1 MNNDTISLLQECSA
15 GANMAMS
22 AIDQVLEGVENP
34 VLHDAL
40 TESRR
45 VHDRIGG
52 ETRSLLRAQ
61 GQEGK
66 AANPVAQSMA
76 WLKTNWKLTVRPGDE
91 TVADLIVD
99 GCNMGVK
106 SLTRYQN
113 QYPAASGHGRAADRR
128 GGAAVKR
135 VTALPLKRQHHIIA
149 SARFDGSF
157 SPMLRFEKL
166 EILRS
171 RWRRRS
177 LTDAAMPLAGTQ
189 SMSAFFKSC
198 LDGKSLAKSA
208 CRIMWCCL
216 RKNSLSIS

>member
-34 VLHDAL
+34 ALRDAL

-113 QYPAASGHGRAADRR
+113 QYRRQRPCPRAGRAADRR
-128 GGAAVKR
+128 GGAAVR
-135 VTALPLKRQHHIIA
+135 NAIH
-149 SARFDGSF
+149 ARY
-157 SPMLRFEKL
+157 L
-166 EILRS
+166 
-171 RWRRRS
+171 
-177 LTDAAMPLAGTQ
+177 
-189 SMSAFFKSC
+189 
-198 LDGKSLAKSA
+198 
-208 CRIMWCCL
+208 
-216 RKNSLSIS
+216 

>member
-34 VLHDAL
+34 ALRDAL

-76 WLKTNWKLTVRPGDE
+76 WLKTNWKLTVHPGDE

-113 QYPAASGHGRAADRR
+113 QYPAASGHARA
-128 GGAAVKR
+128 
-135 VTALPLKRQHHIIA
+135 
-149 SARFDGSF
+149 
-157 SPMLRFEKL
+157 
-166 EILRS
+166 
-171 RWRRRS
+171 
-177 LTDAAMPLAGTQ
+177 LAGQ
-189 SMSAFFKSC
+189 LIDAEEQLSNE
-198 LDGKSLAKSA
+198 
-208 CRIMWCCL
+208 L
-216 RKNSLSIS
+216 RRYL

>member
-22 AIDQVLEGVENP
+22 AIDQVLEGVEDP
-34 VLHDAL
+34 ALRDAL

-99 GCNMGVK
+99 GCNMGAHIRAELFVEPE
-106 SLTRYQN
+106 LLLRLAHEFIARC
-113 QYPAASGHGRAADRR
+113 AAH
-128 GGAAVKR
+128 
-135 VTALPLKRQHHIIA
+135 
-149 SARFDGSF
+149 
-157 SPMLRFEKL
+157 M
-166 EILRS
+166 
-171 RWRRRS
+171 
-177 LTDAAMPLAGTQ
+177 TQ
-189 SMSAFFKSC
+189 VREH
-198 LDGKSLAKSA
+198 SA
-208 CRIMWCCL
+208 CYLHEPFIGLEPPVWVVFHVLTNRHTVHVG
-216 RKNSLSIS
+216 

>member
-22 AIDQVLEGVENP
+22 VIDQVLEGVENP
-34 VLHDAL
+34 ALRDAL

-91 TVADLIVD
+91 TVAALSESVSRRQRPRP
-99 GCNMGVK
+99 C
-106 SLTRYQN
+106 
-113 QYPAASGHGRAADRR
+113 AGRAADRR

-149 SARFDGSF
+149 SARFDGSL

>member
-34 VLHDAL
+34 ALRDAL

-113 QYPAASGHGRAADRR
+113 SIPPPAATPCAGRAADRR
-128 GGAAVKR
+128 RGAAVKR
-135 VTALPLKRQHHIIA
+135 VTAL
-149 SARFDGSF
+149 
-157 SPMLRFEKL
+157 
-166 EILRS
+166 
-171 RWRRRS
+171 S
-177 LTDAAMPLAGTQ
+177 LTESHQ
-189 SMSAFFKSC
+189 K
-198 LDGKSLAKSA
+198 
-208 CRIMWCCL
+208 I
-216 RKNSLSIS
+216 SLSIS

>member
-34 VLHDAL
+34 ALRDAL

-66 AANPVAQSMA
+66 AANPVAQEA
-76 WLKTNWKLTVRPGDE
+76 DRPPRRRDRCRPDRRRLQHGRQIPDALSE
-91 TVADLIVD
+91 SVSRRQRPRPCA
-99 GCNMGVK
+99 
-106 SLTRYQN
+106 
-113 QYPAASGHGRAADRR
+113 GRAADRR

-135 VTALPLKRQHHIIA
+135 VTAL
-149 SARFDGSF
+149 
-157 SPMLRFEKL
+157 
-166 EILRS
+166 
-171 RWRRRS
+171 S
-177 LTDAAMPLAGTQ
+177 LTE
-189 SMSAFFKSC
+189 SHK
-198 LDGKSLAKSA
+198 K
-208 CRIMWCCL
+208 I
-216 RKNSLSIS
+216 SLSIS

>member
-1 MNNDTISLLQECSA
+1 MFRGREHGNVCDRSGA
-15 GANMAMS
+15 G
-22 AIDQVLEGVENP
+22 GRGNP
-34 VLHDAL
+34 ALRDAL

-113 QYPAASGHGRAADRR
+113 QYPAASGHARA
-128 GGAAVKR
+128 
-135 VTALPLKRQHHIIA
+135 
-149 SARFDGSF
+149 
-157 SPMLRFEKL
+157 
-166 EILRS
+166 
-171 RWRRRS
+171 
-177 LTDAAMPLAGTQ
+177 LAGQ
-189 SMSAFFKSC
+189 LIDAEEQLSNE
-198 LDGKSLAKSA
+198 
-208 CRIMWCCL
+208 L
-216 RKNSLSIS
+216 RRYL

>member
-22 AIDQVLEGVENP
+22 AIDQVLEGENP
-34 VLHDAL
+34 ALRHAL
-40 TESRR
+40 TESRAF
-45 VHDRIGG
+45 HDRVGG

-66 AANPVAQSMA
+66 AANPGAQSMA

-113 QYPAASGHGRAADRR
+113 QYPAASGHARALA
-128 GGAAVKR
+128 GQ
-135 VTALPLKRQHHIIA
+135 LI
-149 SARFDGSF
+149 
-157 SPMLRFEKL
+157 
-166 EILRS
+166 
-171 RWRRRS
+171 
-177 LTDAAMPLAGTQ
+177 DAAEQT
-189 SMSAFFKSC
+189 SNE
-198 LDGKSLAKSA
+198 
-208 CRIMWCCL
+208 L
-216 RKNSLSIS
+216 RRYL

>member
-34 VLHDAL
+34 ALRDAL

-76 WLKTNWKLTVRPGDE
+76 WLKTNWKL
-91 TVADLIVD
+91 IVD

-113 QYPAASGHGRAADRR
+113 QYPAASGHARA
-128 GGAAVKR
+128 
-135 VTALPLKRQHHIIA
+135 
-149 SARFDGSF
+149 
-157 SPMLRFEKL
+157 
-166 EILRS
+166 
-171 RWRRRS
+171 
-177 LTDAAMPLAGTQ
+177 LAGQ
-189 SMSAFFKSC
+189 LIDAEEQLSNE
-198 LDGKSLAKSA
+198 
-208 CRIMWCCL
+208 L
-216 RKNSLSIS
+216 RRYL

>member
-34 VLHDAL
+34 ALRDAL

-113 QYPAASGHGRAADRR
+113 QYPAASGHARALAGQLIDAEEQLSNELRR
-128 GGAAVKR
+128 YLCRGNTTSLRLRALTVLFRQCFGLKNLKYCAAVGDEGALRMRQCPSR
-135 VTALPLKRQHHIIA
+135 VHNVC
-149 SARFDGSF
+149 
-157 SPMLRFEKL
+157 LRFPNL
-166 EILRS
+166 S
-171 RWRRRS
+171 
-177 LTDAAMPLAGTQ
+177 
-189 SMSAFFKSC
+189 
-198 LDGKSLAKSA
+198 
-208 CRIMWCCL
+208 L
-216 RKNSLSIS
+216 RKNLSPNDLDD

>member
-34 VLHDAL
+34 ALRDAL

-106 SLTRYQN
+106 SLIRYCN
-113 QYPAASGHGRAADRR
+113 RYPNASE
-128 GGAAVKR
+128 
-135 VTALPLKRQHHIIA
+135 TARQIA
-149 SARFDGSF
+149 GQLIDSEQT
-157 SPMLRFEKL
+157 LCK
-166 EILRS
+166 
-171 RWRRRS
+171 
-177 LTDAAMPLAGTQ
+177 
-189 SMSAFFKSC
+189 SMQAY
-198 LDGKSLAKSA
+198 L
-208 CRIMWCCL
+208 
-216 RKNSLSIS
+216 

>member
-1 MNNDTISLLQECSA
+1 MR
-15 GANMAMS
+15 
-22 AIDQVLEGVENP
+22 
-34 VLHDAL
+34 DAP

-106 SLTRYQN
+106 SPDALSESVSRRQR
-113 QYPAASGHGRAADRR
+113 PRPCAGRAADRR

-135 VTALPLKRQHHIIA
+135 VTAL
-149 SARFDGSF
+149 
-157 SPMLRFEKL
+157 
-166 EILRS
+166 
-171 RWRRRS
+171 S
-177 LTDAAMPLAGTQ
+177 LTE
-189 SMSAFFKSC
+189 SHK
-198 LDGKSLAKSA
+198 K
-208 CRIMWCCL
+208 I
-216 RKNSLSIS
+216 SLSIS

>member
-34 VLHDAL
+34 ALRDAL

-76 WLKTNWKLTVRPGDE
+76 WLKTNWKLTVRPG
-91 TVADLIVD
+91 
-99 GCNMGVK
+99 CNMGVK

-113 QYPAASGHGRAADRR
+113 QYPAASGHARA
-128 GGAAVKR
+128 
-135 VTALPLKRQHHIIA
+135 
-149 SARFDGSF
+149 
-157 SPMLRFEKL
+157 
-166 EILRS
+166 
-171 RWRRRS
+171 
-177 LTDAAMPLAGTQ
+177 LAGQ
-189 SMSAFFKSC
+189 LIDAEEQLSNE
-198 LDGKSLAKSA
+198 
-208 CRIMWCCL
+208 L
-216 RKNSLSIS
+216 RRYL